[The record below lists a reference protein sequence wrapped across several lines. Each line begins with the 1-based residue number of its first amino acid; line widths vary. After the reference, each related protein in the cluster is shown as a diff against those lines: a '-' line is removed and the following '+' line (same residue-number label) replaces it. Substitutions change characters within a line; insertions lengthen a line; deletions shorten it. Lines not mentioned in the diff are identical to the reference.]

1 MAARAGMTVRHN
13 RGVAELMTIGDFS
26 RAVRLSAKALR
37 LYHETD
43 LLVPAVIDERTG
55 YRWYAP
61 DQIADARIV
70 RTLRD
75 LEVPLDT
82 VRRITAARDV
92 DARAEL
98 MRDHLAAMEQKL
110 AETRRSVESLRALLE
125 PPQSSATV
133 TYRSVPE
140 TTVVAVEA
148 TIARS
153 ALSGW
158 FRSSIASLQ
167 QIARKSDPA
176 TIGAFGGVWS
186 DELFSDEYGSAT
198 VFLTVGPGFDQSV
211 LSEDARVITLPA
223 VELAVAVHDGADEG
237 VPAVYAAI
245 GEHVARHEMATAGP
259 VRETYLSGFP
269 GIDDRSITE
278 IGWPVFRLSR

>member
-1 MAARAGMTVRHN
+1 MTVRHN

-110 AETRRSVESLRALLE
+110 A
-125 PPQSSATV
+125 
-133 TYRSVPE
+133 
-140 TTVVAVEA
+140 
-148 TIARS
+148 ARS
-153 ALSGW
+153 A
-158 FRSSIASLQ
+158 
-167 QIARKSDPA
+167 
-176 TIGAFGGVWS
+176 
-186 DELFSDEYGSAT
+186 EC
-198 VFLTVGPGFDQSV
+198 GPMSC
-211 LSEDARVITLPA
+211 SPTS
-223 VELAVAVHDGADEG
+223 
-237 VPAVYAAI
+237 
-245 GEHVARHEMATAGP
+245 TAP
-259 VRETYLSGFP
+259 PRCS
-269 GIDDRSITE
+269 
-278 IGWPVFRLSR
+278 